1 MGKAELRSIREEAS
15 AAGATTLIS
24 FIYDTLR
31 RDIIAGQY
39 GPEEKL
45 RIEHIRAGFGV
56 AASTVREAL
65 ARLTAEGLVTS
76 EGQRGFRVAP
86 MSRDD
91 LMDITRLR
99 LLLETEAV
107 VESIRNGDVAWEC
120 RVVAAF
126 HNLTRAEER
135 IKSNAAA
142 DFLAWEESNQDFHR
156 QLTSACGSARLL
168 GLVEVLYRQH
178 ERYRMQALMHRYDSA
193 PGVHGG
199 AAGVVSA
206 LPRNVHL
213 EHEGLMNAAV
223 NRDIDAARRLL
234 AAHIENT
241 AAVVSRRLDG
251 SD

>member
-39 GPEEKL
+39 SPEEKL

-65 ARLTAEGLVTS
+65 ARLTAEGLATS

-126 HNLTRAEER
+126 HNLSRAEER
-135 IKSNAAA
+135 IKSNTAA

-156 QLTSACGSARLL
+156 QLASACGSARLL

-178 ERYRMQALMHRYDSA
+178 ERYRMQALMHRHDSA
-193 PGVHGG
+193 SG
-199 AAGVVSA
+199 ATGVVSP

-241 AAVVSRRLDG
+241 AAVVSRRLQGGD
-251 SD
+251 

>member
-39 GPEEKL
+39 SPEEKL

-65 ARLTAEGLVTS
+65 ARLTAEGLATS

-99 LLLETEAV
+99 LLLETEAF

-142 DFLAWEESNQDFHR
+142 DFLSWEETNQDFHR

-178 ERYRMQALMHRYDSA
+178 ERYRMQALMHRHDSS
-193 PGVHGG
+193 PNVDN
-199 AAGVVSA
+199 VVSP

-251 SD
+251 GD